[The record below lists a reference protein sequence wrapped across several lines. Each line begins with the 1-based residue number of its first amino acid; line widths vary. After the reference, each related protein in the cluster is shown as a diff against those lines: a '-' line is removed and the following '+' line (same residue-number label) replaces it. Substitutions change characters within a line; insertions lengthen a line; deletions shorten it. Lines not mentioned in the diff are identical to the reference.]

1 VQVAPVE
8 TSYRLARTRVKMNAQ
23 RVNKFELPFY
33 EELVNVRA
41 KRYQLLL
48 DMYADVQRSAA
59 LMHDSEYCAWQRLLQ
74 PHEPCNCTAVHAGR
88 LTFDGCQLPPVVPM
102 PYLRYV
108 RTSVTA
114 TTGQTSPR
122 RAFHDEYSMVFI
134 VEQNSVG
141 INAVVSTVM
150 LPECG

>member
-1 VQVAPVE
+1 VE

-59 LMHDSEYCAWQRLLQ
+59 LMHDSEYCAWQRLLR
-74 PHEPCNCTAVHAGR
+74 PDEPCNCTAVHAGR
-88 LTFDGCQLPPVVPM
+88 LSFDGCQLPPVVPT
-102 PYLRYV
+102 PYLRYLERPYQLYQTTLTSGLYHFCSLLVFTV
-108 RTSVTA
+108 RNVV
-114 TTGQTSPR
+114 PCWH
-122 RAFHDEYSMVFI
+122 FMFMHLI
-134 VEQNSVG
+134 V
-141 INAVVSTVM
+141 
-150 LPECG
+150 LDCYLLCHK

>member
-1 VQVAPVE
+1 VE

-59 LMHDSEYCAWQRLLQ
+59 LMHDSEYCAWQRLLRPDQ
-74 PHEPCNCTAVHAGR
+74 PCNCTAVHAGR
-88 LTFDGCQLPPVVPM
+88 LSFDGCQLPPVVPL
-102 PYLRYV
+102 PYLRYAPYRMV
-108 RTSVTA
+108 R
-114 TTGQTSPR
+114 
-122 RAFHDEYSMVFI
+122 
-134 VEQNSVG
+134 
-141 INAVVSTVM
+141 
-150 LPECG
+150 